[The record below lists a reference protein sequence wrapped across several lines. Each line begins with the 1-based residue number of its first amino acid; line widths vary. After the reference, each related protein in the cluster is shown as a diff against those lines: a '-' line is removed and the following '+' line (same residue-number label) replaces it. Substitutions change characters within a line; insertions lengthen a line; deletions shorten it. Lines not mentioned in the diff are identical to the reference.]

1 MCRRAPRSRRCRPDR
16 SEPVGRQRGAF
27 PTGRTLP
34 AVEPVRAAIAL
45 WILWL
50 LVRVARASWR
60 QRELTLAL
68 WRAVGVRHAGGAL
81 VLLVLV
87 AGVAGALVRWV
98 PGADLGIG
106 HLVGLTGNAV
116 FAPLEAGLARAGP
129 PPASG
134 PDWPLLLGASLFLG
148 PLLLLLPWLAFVEEE
163 VFRAGLEDA
172 GPRRLVGSCLVFGLV
187 HLVMLVPVGAA
198 LAIAVAGA
206 AYTLV
211 YRRAHA
217 AAGQPG
223 GPRAPAV
230 ARRSYR
236 PTRRARAAAARARPL
251 RDHED
256 RDHEVRDHEVR
267 HHEPA
272 HAPHDAP
279 LGVRPGEPEE
289 RQAAAVFAAAV
300 WHTTFNSVLVVLVW
314 FAFAV
319 AALSPTGG

>member
-1 MCRRAPRSRRCRPDR
+1 
-16 SEPVGRQRGAF
+16 
-27 PTGRTLP
+27 
-34 AVEPVRAAIAL
+34 VEPVRAAIAL

-68 WRAVGVRHAGGAL
+68 WRAVGGRHVGGAL
-81 VLLVLV
+81 LLLVVV

-98 PGADLGIG
+98 PGAELGIG

-116 FAPLEAGLARAGP
+116 FAPLEEGLARAGP
-129 PPASG
+129 PPTSG
-134 PDWPLLLGASLFLG
+134 PDWPLLVGASLFLG

-172 GPRRLVGSCLVFGLV
+172 GRRRLVGSCLVFGLA
-187 HLVMLVPVGAA
+187 HLVMLVPIGAA
-198 LAIAVAGA
+198 LAIAVAGG

-251 RDHED
+251 RDHEI
-256 RDHEVRDHEVR
+256 RDHEIRDGERGDREHGPDP
-267 HHEPA
+267 EPA
-272 HAPHDAP
+272 HATPDAP
-279 LGVRPGEPEE
+279 LVVGLGEPEE